1 MDNKERN
8 EVILK
13 LTCDLLEKMNFEVEN
28 AFVEDME
35 GEESQVL
42 VGITVANPANLIG
55 FRGRNL
61 SAIQTVLSLMIKNKN
76 NEWIRVLLDIN
87 NYRAEQ
93 KERLV
98 GMVENLV
105 KKVQSTGTP
114 VVLAHMS
121 SYERRICHMAIA
133 EMEGVVSESEGEGE
147 DRHIVIKPKA

>member
-35 GEESQVL
+35 GEENQVL

-147 DRHIVIKPKA
+147 ERHIVIKKA